1 MASDKDLELLDD
13 YIRERLSDADRAAF
27 ENKLSG
33 DADLQRELKFQQRIA
48 DGLRQ
53 ARAAQLKTML
63 NNVPVAASVPAQTT
77 MLAKVA
83 GGIVLTGLVATGIFF
98 YVNRNESAPAQEPTE
113 HTLPNTADS
122 AAADSNNATSPD
134 SATPAPENQAIAKSA
149 SQANG
154 TPAAP
159 VTSPDDKIKA
169 YNPADEQSPAESTGT
184 APLAGTANAAIP
196 DHAPSITTET
206 DHTNSKYTFHYQF
219 KDGKLMLYGAFEKN
233 LYEIL
238 EIFSDNKRTTFLFY
252 KSNYYLLNEQGEDI
266 KALAPIRDEVLL
278 QKLREYR
285 KNQLNK

>member
-1 MASDKDLELLDD
+1 MASEKDLELLDD
-13 YIRERLSDADRAAF
+13 YIRERLSDVDRAAF

-33 DADLQRELKFQQRIA
+33 DADLQRELKFQQRIT

-98 YVNRNESAPAQEPTE
+98 YVNRNESAPALEPTE

-122 AAADSNNATSPD
+122 AVADSNNTTSPE
-134 SATPAPENQAIAKSA
+134 SATPAPENRATAKSSSPA
-149 SQANG
+149 KGTSA
-154 TPAAP
+154 TPA
-159 VTSPDDKIKA
+159 TSPDDKIKA
-169 YNPADEQSPAESTGT
+169 YNPADEQTATEST
-184 APLAGTANAAIP
+184 APQASTVNAAIP
-196 DHAPSITTET
+196 DNGPSVTTEI
-206 DHTNSKYTFHYQF
+206 DRTNSKYTFHYQF

-266 KALAPIRDEVLL
+266 KALAPIRDEALL
-278 QKLREYR
+278 QKLSEYR
-285 KNQLNK
+285 KNQLGK